1 MSTRL
6 DLSAMTRIAIVTT
19 VFLLHIT
26 AAGFVSAQDA
36 VVPLDPR
43 VNRSKVTE
51 QPTPD
56 VPSVSAPPPPAVHRV
71 SLSAADVPCTAS
83 SWQSAR
89 DAITKGLE
97 FLRTRQDASGGWRV
111 WKGSAGTDQRDRSL
125 AASTAI
131 TALALKAF
139 AQVGEVPANSPTA
152 ARARDSIRSRVGG
165 TGRSFIPDPQ
175 GGLGNYV
182 ASAVASALA
191 AIQDPEDRILI
202 RSSVEWLTMHQWDQ
216 TEGVSPRMDWF
227 GGAGYGRSGRP
238 DLSNTQ
244 MMLDALHD
252 AGVSADD
259 PAVRRAL
266 VFLTRTQNL
275 AETNAAPWAS
285 SGTRDGGFIYTP
297 ANGGESFASEAA
309 GEGRFG
315 EKIAVGQPRSLRSYG
330 SMTYAG
336 FKSMLYAG
344 LSRDDPR
351 VKAAFEWIRHHW
363 TFRENPGLGAQGHFY
378 YLHAVAR
385 ALYAAQQ
392 DAITDVQGTAHN
404 WRDELIAALVSMQG
418 QDGSWVNSASRW
430 DEGDNELCTIYA
442 VLALEEAIKPAR
454 QAAPANPPAAP

>member
-1 MSTRL
+1 MP
-6 DLSAMTRIAIVTT
+6 
-19 VFLLHIT
+19 LLL
-26 AAGFVSAQDA
+26 AAAPSPPTSQEVAA
-36 VVPLDPR
+36 PLDAR
-43 VNRSKVTE
+43 VDRSKVTE
-51 QPTPD
+51 QP
-56 VPSVSAPPPPAVHRV
+56 VPAVTSSAAIPPPPVHRV
-71 SLSAADVPCTAS
+71 SLRAVEVPCAES
-83 SWQSAR
+83 SWLAAR
-89 DAITKGLE
+89 ESITKGIE
-97 FLRTRQDASGGWRV
+97 FLRAKQDASGGWRV
-111 WKGSAGTDQRDRSL
+111 WKGSAGTDQRERSL

-139 AQVGEVPANSPTA
+139 AQVGEVPTNSQTA

-165 TGRSFIPDPQ
+165 TGRAFQPDPQ

-191 AIQDPEDRILI
+191 AIDDPEDRLLL
-202 RSSVEWLTMHQWDQ
+202 RSSVEWLSMHQWDQ

-252 AGVSADD
+252 AGVAADD

-275 AETNAAPWAS
+275 PDTNAASWAS
-285 SGTRDGGFIYTP
+285 DGARDGGFVYTP

-309 GEGRFG
+309 GEGRYG
-315 EKIAVGQPRSLRSYG
+315 ETIAVGQPRSLRSYG

-344 LSRDDPR
+344 LAKDDPR
-351 VKAAFEWIRHHW
+351 VRAAFEWIRRNW

-378 YLHAVAR
+378 YLHAVSR
-385 ALYAAQQ
+385 ALFAAEQ
-392 DAITDVQGTAHN
+392 DTITDVHGTGHN
-404 WRDELIAALVSMQG
+404 WRDELIAVLVSMQAA
-418 QDGSWVNSASRW
+418 DGSWVNSASRW
-430 DEGDNELCTIYA
+430 DEGDSELCTIYA

-454 QAAPANPPAAP
+454 QAAPATTPAAR

>member
-1 MSTRL
+1 MVVPVCLAIALLRVAPTSPRL
-6 DLSAMTRIAIVTT
+6 P
-19 VFLLHIT
+19 
-26 AAGFVSAQDA
+26 QDA
-36 VVPLDPR
+36 LAPLDAR
-43 VNRSKVTE
+43 IDRSKVTE
-51 QPTPD
+51 QAPP
-56 VPSVSAPPPPAVHRV
+56 VVASVSARPPQVVHRV
-71 SLSAADVPCTAS
+71 SLAAADVPCAES
-83 SWQSAR
+83 SWQAAR
-89 DAITKGLE
+89 QSITRGLD
-97 FLRTRQDASGGWRV
+97 FLRARQDPSGGWRV
-111 WKGSAGTDQRDRSL
+111 WKGSTGTDQRDRSL

-139 AQVGEVPANSPTA
+139 AQVGEVPTNSQTA
-152 ARARDSIRSRVGG
+152 ARARDSIRSRIGG
-165 TGRSFIPDPQ
+165 TGRAFNPDPH

-191 AIQDPEDRILI
+191 SIQDPEDRVLL

-252 AGVSADD
+252 AGISADD
-259 PAVRRAL
+259 PAVQRAV

-275 AETNAAPWAS
+275 ADTNGAPWAS
-285 SGTRDGGFIYTP
+285 SGTRDGGFVYTP

-344 LSRDDPR
+344 LSKDDPR
-351 VKAAFEWIRHHW
+351 VQAAFEWIRRHW
-363 TFRENPGLGAQGHFY
+363 TFQENPGLGAQGHFY
-378 YLHAVAR
+378 YLHAVSR
-385 ALYAAQQ
+385 ALLAAEQ
-392 DAITDVQGTAHN
+392 DTITDVHGSAHN
-404 WRDELIAALVSMQG
+404 WRDELIAALVRMQAA
-418 QDGSWVNSASRW
+418 DGSWVNSASRW
-430 DEGDNELCTIYA
+430 DEGDSELCTVYA

-454 QAAPANPPAAP
+454 GAAPANSPAGP

>member
-1 MSTRL
+1 MS
-6 DLSAMTRIAIVTT
+6 
-19 VFLLHIT
+19 VFSVVMLLQV
-26 AAGFVSAQDA
+26 AAASPLPPQDSTL
-36 VVPLDPR
+36 PLDER
-43 VNRSKVTE
+43 IDRSKVTE
-51 QPTPD
+51 QPPP
-56 VPSVSAPPPPAVHRV
+56 VVASVSARPPSVVRRV
-71 SLSAADVPCTAS
+71 SLAAAEVPCAAS
-83 SWQSAR
+83 SWHAAR
-89 DAITKGLE
+89 ASINQGLE
-97 FLRTRQDASGGWRV
+97 FLRARQDAGGGWRV

-139 AQVGEVPANSPTA
+139 AQVGELPMNSPTA

-165 TGRSFIPDPQ
+165 TGRAFNPDPQ

-182 ASAVASALA
+182 ASAIASALA
-191 AIQDPEDRILI
+191 SIEDPEDRVLL

-285 SGTRDGGFIYTP
+285 GGSRDGGFVYTP

-344 LSRDDPR
+344 LSKDDPR
-351 VKAAFEWIRHHW
+351 VQAAFEWIRRHW

-378 YLHAVAR
+378 YLHAVSR
-385 ALYAAQQ
+385 ALHAAQQ
-392 DAITDVQGTAHN
+392 HTITDVQGSAHN
-404 WRDELIAALVSMQG
+404 WRDELIAALLSMQAS
-418 QDGSWVNSASRW
+418 DGSWVNSASRW
-430 DEGDNELCTIYA
+430 DEGDSELCTIYA
-442 VLALEEAIKPAR
+442 VLALEEAIKPA
-454 QAAPANPPAAP
+454 QEAAPVNSPAAP

>member
-1 MSTRL
+1 MP
-6 DLSAMTRIAIVTT
+6 
-19 VFLLHIT
+19 LLL
-26 AAGFVSAQDA
+26 AAAPSPPTSQEVAA
-36 VVPLDPR
+36 PLDAR
-43 VNRSKVTE
+43 VDRSKVTE
-51 QPTPD
+51 QPVPAVTSSSATP
-56 VPSVSAPPPPAVHRV
+56 PSPVHRV
-71 SLSAADVPCTAS
+71 SLRAVEVPCAES
-83 SWQSAR
+83 SWVAAR
-89 DAITKGLE
+89 ESITKGIE
-97 FLRTRQDASGGWRV
+97 FLRAKQDASGGWRV
-111 WKGSAGTDQRDRSL
+111 WKGSTGTDQRERSL

-139 AQVGEVPANSPTA
+139 AQVGEVPTNSQTA

-165 TGRSFIPDPQ
+165 TGRAFQPDPQ
-175 GGLGNYV
+175 GSLGNYV

-191 AIQDPEDRILI
+191 AIQDPEDRVLL

-216 TEGVSPRMDWF
+216 TEGVSPSMDWF

-252 AGVSADD
+252 AGISADD
-259 PAVRRAL
+259 PAVQRAL

-275 AETNAAPWAS
+275 AETNGAPWAS
-285 SGTRDGGFIYTP
+285 SGTRDGGFVYTP

-344 LSRDDPR
+344 LSKDDPR
-351 VKAAFEWIRHHW
+351 VQAAFEWIRRHW
-363 TFRENPGLGAQGHFY
+363 TFQENPGLGAQGHFY
-378 YLHAVAR
+378 YLHALSR
-385 ALYAAQQ
+385 ALLAAQQ
-392 DAITDVQGTAHN
+392 DTITDVQGSAHN
-404 WRDELIAALVSMQG
+404 WRDELIAVLVRMQAA
-418 QDGSWVNSASRW
+418 DGSWVNSASRW
-430 DEGDNELCTIYA
+430 DEGDSELCTIYS

-454 QAAPANPPAAP
+454 PAASATTPAAR

>member
-6 DLSAMTRIAIVTT
+6 DFCVMTRMAIITAIS
-19 VFLLHIT
+19 LLHIVGAGST
-26 AAGFVSAQDA
+26 AAQDA
-36 VVPLDPR
+36 GVPLDPR

-51 QPTPD
+51 QPTPAE
-56 VPSVSAPPPPAVHRV
+56 PSVSAPPPPAVHRV
-71 SLSAADVPCTAS
+71 SQVAAEVPCTAP

-111 WKGSAGTDQRDRSL
+111 WKGSSGTDQRDRSL

-139 AQVGEVPANSPTA
+139 AQVGETPTHSSTA

-165 TGRSFIPDPQ
+165 TGRAFNPDPQ

-191 AIQDPEDRILI
+191 SIQDPEDRLLL

-275 AETNAAPWAS
+275 AQTNAAPWAS
-285 SGTRDGGFIYTP
+285 SGTRDGGFVYTP
-297 ANGGESFASEAA
+297 ANGGESFASEEA

-315 EKIAVGQPRSLRSYG
+315 EKVAVGQPRSLRSYG

-336 FKSMLYAG
+336 FKSLLYAG

-351 VKAAFEWIRHHW
+351 VQAAFEWIRRNW

-378 YLHAVAR
+378 YLHAVSR
-385 ALYAAQQ
+385 ALHAAQQ
-392 DAITDVQGTAHN
+392 HTITDVQGTTHN
-404 WRDELIAALVSMQG
+404 WRDELIAALVSMQAN
-418 QDGSWVNSASRW
+418 DGSWVNSASRW

-442 VLALEEAIKPAR
+442 VLALEEAIKPVP
-454 QAAPANPPAAP
+454 AAVPANSPAAP